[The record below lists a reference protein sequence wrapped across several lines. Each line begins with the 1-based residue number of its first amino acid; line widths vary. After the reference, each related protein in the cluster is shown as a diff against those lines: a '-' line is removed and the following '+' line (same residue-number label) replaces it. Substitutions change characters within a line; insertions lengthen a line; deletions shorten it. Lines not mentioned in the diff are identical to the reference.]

1 MYRGSPK
8 IMELVSVPDQ
18 LTVFDQVS
26 EVPFQGV
33 AVAASQP
40 DSFSDCFAP
49 MFTGNP
55 DDLQKIFGHEC
66 HDDLFSLLFFFPKCF
81 QDGC

>member
-18 LTVFDQVS
+18 LTVFDL
-26 EVPFQGV
+26 QGI

-55 DDLQKIFGHEC
+55 DDLQKIFGQEC